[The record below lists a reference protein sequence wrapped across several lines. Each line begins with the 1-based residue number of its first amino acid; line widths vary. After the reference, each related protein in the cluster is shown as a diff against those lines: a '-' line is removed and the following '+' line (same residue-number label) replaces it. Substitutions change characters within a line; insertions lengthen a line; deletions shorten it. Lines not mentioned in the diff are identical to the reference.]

1 MMRFSD
7 AQIDALRERVRG
19 SMSDFRFVHT
29 AEVER
34 MAARIGKLYAPEKL
48 DILRA
53 AALLHDVT
61 KEIDADGQIELLE
74 RAGERA
80 GELERLSYKTLHAR
94 TAVYAVKRDYPEFAD
109 EELLLAVRYHTTGRA
124 DMSICEKII
133 FLADYIDES
142 RKFEDCVR
150 LRNYFWNAH
159 PENMSE
165 SERERHLLQTILIGL
180 DSTLVSLI
188 EEGAP
193 TDPDSVAARN
203 FIIQQLKK

>member
-1 MMRFSD
+1 MRFSD

-19 SMSDFRFVHT
+19 SMSDYRFIHT
-29 AEVER
+29 AEVEK
-34 MAARIGKLYAPEKL
+34 MAARIGELYAPDKL

-61 KEIDADGQIELLE
+61 KELKPDEQIEML
-74 RAGERA
+74 RVAGEDVTA
-80 GELERLSYKTLHAR
+80 LELASYKTFHAR
-94 TAVYAVKRDYPEFAD
+94 TAVYAILRDYPEFAD
-109 EELLLAVRYHTTGRA
+109 GELLAAVRYHTTGRA

-133 FLADYIDES
+133 FLADYIDMS
-142 RKFEDCVR
+142 RKFDDCVK
-150 LRNYFWNAH
+150 LRNYFWDAH

-180 DSTLVSLI
+180 DTTLSSLI

-193 TDPDSVAARN
+193 TDPDSVSARN
-203 FIIQQLKK
+203 FIIKQLKK

>member
-1 MMRFSD
+1 MRFSD

-19 SMSDFRFVHT
+19 SMSDYRFIHT
-29 AEVER
+29 AEVEK
-34 MAARIGKLYAPEKL
+34 MAARIGELYAPDKL

-61 KEIDADGQIELLE
+61 KELKRDEQIEML
-74 RAGERA
+74 RVAGEDVTA
-80 GELERLSYKTLHAR
+80 LELASHKTFHAR
-94 TAVYAVKRDYPEFAD
+94 TAVYAILRDYPEFAD
-109 EELLLAVRYHTTGRA
+109 GELLAAVRYHTTGRA

-133 FLADYIDES
+133 FLADYIDMS
-142 RKFEDCVR
+142 RKFDDCVK
-150 LRNYFWNAH
+150 LRNYFWDAH

-180 DSTLVSLI
+180 DSTLSSLI

-193 TDPDSVAARN
+193 TDPDSVSARN
-203 FIIQQLKK
+203 FIINQLKK

>member
-1 MMRFSD
+1 MRFSD

-19 SMSDFRFVHT
+19 SMSDYRFIHT
-29 AEVER
+29 AEVEK
-34 MAARIGKLYAPEKL
+34 MAARIGELYAPDKL

-61 KEIDADGQIELLE
+61 KELTPDEQIEML
-74 RAGERA
+74 RVAGEDVA
-80 GELERLSYKTLHAR
+80 ALELASHKTFHAR
-94 TAVYAVKRDYPEFAD
+94 TAVYAILRDHPEFAD
-109 EELLLAVRYHTTGRA
+109 EELLAAVRYHTTGRA

-133 FLADYIDES
+133 FLADYIDMS
-142 RKFEDCVR
+142 RKFDDCVK
-150 LRNYFWNAH
+150 LRNYFWDAH

-180 DSTLVSLI
+180 DSTLSSLI

-193 TDPDSVAARN
+193 TDPDSVSARN
-203 FIIQQLKK
+203 FIIKQLKK

>member
-1 MMRFSD
+1 MRFSD

-19 SMSDFRFVHT
+19 SMSDYRFIHT
-29 AEVER
+29 AEVEK
-34 MAARIGKLYAPEKL
+34 MAARIGELYAPDKL

-61 KEIDADGQIELLE
+61 KELTPDEQIEML
-74 RAGERA
+74 RAAGEDVTA
-80 GELERLSYKTLHAR
+80 LELASHKTFHAR
-94 TAVYAVKRDYPEFAD
+94 TAVYAILRDHPEFAD
-109 EELLLAVRYHTTGRA
+109 EELLSAVRYHTTGRA

-133 FLADYIDES
+133 FLADYIDMS
-142 RKFEDCVR
+142 RKFDDCVK
-150 LRNYFWNAH
+150 LRNYFWDAH

-180 DSTLVSLI
+180 DATLSSLI

-193 TDPDSVAARN
+193 TDPDSVSARN
-203 FIIQQLKK
+203 FIINQLKK

>member
-1 MMRFSD
+1 MRFSD

-19 SMSDFRFVHT
+19 SMSDYRFIHT
-29 AEVER
+29 AEVEK
-34 MAARIGKLYAPEKL
+34 MAARIGELYAPDKL

-61 KEIDADGQIELLE
+61 KELKPDEQIEML
-74 RAGERA
+74 RAAGEDVTA
-80 GELERLSYKTLHAR
+80 LELASHKTFHAR
-94 TAVYAVKRDYPEFAD
+94 TAVYAVLRDYPEFAD
-109 EELLLAVRYHTTGRA
+109 VELLSAVRYHTTGRA

-133 FLADYIDES
+133 FLADYIDMS
-142 RKFEDCVR
+142 RKFDDCVK
-150 LRNYFWNAH
+150 LRNYFWDAH

-180 DSTLVSLI
+180 DTTISSLI

-193 TDPDSVAARN
+193 TDPDSVSARN
-203 FIIQQLKK
+203 FIIKQLKK

>member
-1 MMRFSD
+1 MRFSD

-19 SMSDFRFVHT
+19 SMSDYRFIHT
-29 AEVER
+29 AEVEK
-34 MAARIGKLYAPEKL
+34 MAARIGELYAPDKL

-61 KEIDADGQIELLE
+61 KELKSDEQIEML
-74 RAGERA
+74 RVAGEDVTA
-80 GELERLSYKTLHAR
+80 LELASHKTFHAR
-94 TAVYAVKRDYPEFAD
+94 TAVYAILRDYPEFAD
-109 EELLLAVRYHTTGRA
+109 GELLAAVRYHTTGRA

-133 FLADYIDES
+133 FLADYIDMS
-142 RKFEDCVR
+142 RKFDDCVK
-150 LRNYFWNAH
+150 LRNYFWDAH

-180 DSTLVSLI
+180 DTTLSSLI

-193 TDPDSVAARN
+193 TDPDSVSARN
-203 FIIQQLKK
+203 FIINQLKK

>member
-1 MMRFSD
+1 MRFSD

-19 SMSDFRFVHT
+19 SMSDYRFTHT
-29 AEVER
+29 AEVEK
-34 MAARIGKLYAPEKL
+34 MAARIGELYAPDKL

-61 KEIDADGQIELLE
+61 KELKRDEQIEML
-74 RAGERA
+74 RVAGEDVA
-80 GELERLSYKTLHAR
+80 ALELASHKTFHAR
-94 TAVYAVKRDYPEFAD
+94 TAVYAILRDHPEFAD
-109 EELLLAVRYHTTGRA
+109 EELLAAVRYHTTGRA

-133 FLADYIDES
+133 FLADYIDMS
-142 RKFEDCVR
+142 RKFDDCVK
-150 LRNYFWNAH
+150 LRNYFWDAH

-180 DSTLVSLI
+180 DSTLSSLI

-193 TDPDSVAARN
+193 TDPDSVSARN
-203 FIIQQLKK
+203 FIIKQLKK

>member
-1 MMRFSD
+1 MRFSD

-19 SMSDFRFVHT
+19 SMSDYRFTHT
-29 AEVER
+29 AEVEK
-34 MAARIGKLYAPEKL
+34 MAARIGELYAPDKL

-61 KEIDADGQIELLE
+61 KELKRDEQIEML
-74 RAGERA
+74 RVAGEDVTA
-80 GELERLSYKTLHAR
+80 LELASHKTFHAR
-94 TAVYAVKRDYPEFAD
+94 TAVYAILRDYPEFAD
-109 EELLLAVRYHTTGRA
+109 GELLAAVRYHTTGRA

-133 FLADYIDES
+133 FLADYIDMS
-142 RKFEDCVR
+142 RKFDDCVK
-150 LRNYFWNAH
+150 LRNYFWDAH

-180 DSTLVSLI
+180 DTTLSSLI

-193 TDPDSVAARN
+193 TDPDSVRARN
-203 FIIQQLKK
+203 FIINQLKK

>member
-1 MMRFSD
+1 MRFSD

-19 SMSDFRFVHT
+19 SMSDYRFVHT
-29 AEVER
+29 AEVEK
-34 MAARIGKLYAPEKL
+34 MAARIGELYAPDKL

-61 KEIDADGQIELLE
+61 KELKRDEQIEML
-74 RAGERA
+74 RVAGEDVTA
-80 GELERLSYKTLHAR
+80 LELASHKTFHAR
-94 TAVYAVKRDYPEFAD
+94 TAVYAILRDYPEFAD
-109 EELLLAVRYHTTGRA
+109 GELLAAVRYHTTGRA

-133 FLADYIDES
+133 FLADYIDMS
-142 RKFEDCVR
+142 RKFDDCVK
-150 LRNYFWNAH
+150 LRNYFWDAH

-180 DSTLVSLI
+180 DTTLSSLI

-193 TDPDSVAARN
+193 TDPDSVSARN
-203 FIIQQLKK
+203 FIIKQLKK

>member
-1 MMRFSD
+1 MRFSD

-19 SMSDFRFVHT
+19 SMSDYRFIHT
-29 AEVER
+29 AEVEK
-34 MAARIGKLYAPEKL
+34 MAARIGELYAPDKL

-61 KEIDADGQIELLE
+61 KELTPDEQIEML
-74 RAGERA
+74 RAAGEDVTA
-80 GELERLSYKTLHAR
+80 LELASHKTFHAR
-94 TAVYAVKRDYPEFAD
+94 TAVYAILRDHPEFAD
-109 EELLLAVRYHTTGRA
+109 GELLAAVRYHTTGRA

-133 FLADYIDES
+133 FLADYIDMS
-142 RKFEDCVR
+142 RKFDDCVK
-150 LRNYFWNAH
+150 LRNYFWDAH

-180 DSTLVSLI
+180 DATLSSLI

-193 TDPDSVAARN
+193 TDPDSVSARN
-203 FIIQQLKK
+203 FIINQLKK

>member
-1 MMRFSD
+1 MRFSD

-19 SMSDFRFVHT
+19 SMSDYRFIHT
-29 AEVER
+29 AEVEK
-34 MAARIGKLYAPEKL
+34 MAARIGELYAPDKL

-61 KEIDADGQIELLE
+61 KELKPDEQIEML
-74 RAGERA
+74 RVAGEDVTA
-80 GELERLSYKTLHAR
+80 LELASHKTFHAR
-94 TAVYAVKRDYPEFAD
+94 TAVYAILRDHPEFAD
-109 EELLLAVRYHTTGRA
+109 GELLAAVRYHTTGRA

-133 FLADYIDES
+133 FLADYIDMS
-142 RKFEDCVR
+142 RKFDDCVK
-150 LRNYFWNAH
+150 LRNYFWDAH

-180 DSTLVSLI
+180 DTTLSSLI

-193 TDPDSVAARN
+193 TDPDSVSARN
-203 FIIQQLKK
+203 FIIKQLKK

>member
-1 MMRFSD
+1 MRFSD

-19 SMSDFRFVHT
+19 SMSDYRFIHT
-29 AEVER
+29 AEVEK
-34 MAARIGKLYAPEKL
+34 MAARIGELYAPDKL

-61 KEIDADGQIELLE
+61 KELKRDEQIEML
-74 RAGERA
+74 RAAGEDVA
-80 GELERLSYKTLHAR
+80 TLELASHKTFHAR
-94 TAVYAVKRDYPEFAD
+94 TAVYAILRDYPEFAD
-109 EELLLAVRYHTTGRA
+109 EELLAAVRYHTTGRA

-133 FLADYIDES
+133 FLADYIDMS
-142 RKFEDCVR
+142 RKFDDCVK
-150 LRNYFWNAH
+150 LRNYFWDEH

-180 DSTLVSLI
+180 DTTLSSLI

-193 TDPDSVAARN
+193 TDPDSVSARN
-203 FIIQQLKK
+203 FIIKQLKK

>member
-1 MMRFSD
+1 MRFSD

-19 SMSDFRFVHT
+19 SMSDYRFIHT
-29 AEVER
+29 AEVEK
-34 MAARIGKLYAPEKL
+34 MAVRIGELYAPDKL

-61 KEIDADGQIELLE
+61 KELTPDEQIEMLKV
-74 RAGERA
+74 AGEDVTA
-80 GELERLSYKTLHAR
+80 LELASHKTFHAR
-94 TAVYAVKRDYPEFAD
+94 TAVYAVLRDYPEFAD
-109 EELLLAVRYHTTGRA
+109 GELLAAVRYHTTGRA

-133 FLADYIDES
+133 FLADYIDMS
-142 RKFEDCVR
+142 RKFDDCVK
-150 LRNYFWNAH
+150 LRNYFWDAH

-180 DSTLVSLI
+180 DTTLSSLI

-193 TDPDSVAARN
+193 TDPDSVSARN
-203 FIIQQLKK
+203 FIIKQLKK

>member
-1 MMRFSD
+1 MRFSD

-19 SMSDFRFVHT
+19 SMSDYRFVHT
-29 AEVER
+29 AEVEK
-34 MAARIGKLYAPEKL
+34 MAARIGELYAPDKL

-61 KEIDADGQIELLE
+61 KELKRDEQIEML
-74 RAGERA
+74 RVAGEDVA
-80 GELERLSYKTLHAR
+80 ALELASHKTFHAR
-94 TAVYAVKRDYPEFAD
+94 TAVYAILRDHPEFAD
-109 EELLLAVRYHTTGRA
+109 EELLAAVRYHTTGRA

-133 FLADYIDES
+133 FLADYIDMS
-142 RKFEDCVR
+142 RKFDDCVK
-150 LRNYFWNAH
+150 LRNYFWDAH

-180 DSTLVSLI
+180 DTTLSSLI

-193 TDPDSVAARN
+193 TDPDSVSARN
-203 FIIQQLKK
+203 FIIKQLKK

>member
-1 MMRFSD
+1 MRFSD

-19 SMSDFRFVHT
+19 SMSDYRFTHT
-29 AEVER
+29 AEVEK
-34 MAARIGKLYAPEKL
+34 MAARIGELYAPDKL

-61 KEIDADGQIELLE
+61 KELKRDEQIEML
-74 RAGERA
+74 RVAGEDVTA
-80 GELERLSYKTLHAR
+80 LELASHKTFHAR
-94 TAVYAVKRDYPEFAD
+94 TAVYAILRDYPEFAD
-109 EELLLAVRYHTTGRA
+109 GELLAAVRYHTTGRA

-133 FLADYIDES
+133 FLADYIDMS
-142 RKFEDCVR
+142 RKFDDCVK
-150 LRNYFWNAH
+150 LRNYFWDAH

-180 DSTLVSLI
+180 DTTLSSLI

-193 TDPDSVAARN
+193 TDPDSVSARN
-203 FIIQQLKK
+203 FIINQLKK

>member
-1 MMRFSD
+1 MRFSD

-19 SMSDFRFVHT
+19 SMSDYRFIHT
-29 AEVER
+29 AEVEK
-34 MAARIGKLYAPEKL
+34 MAARIGELYAPDKL

-61 KEIDADGQIELLE
+61 KELKPDEQIEML
-74 RAGERA
+74 RAAGEDVTA
-80 GELERLSYKTLHAR
+80 LELASHKTFHAR
-94 TAVYAVKRDYPEFAD
+94 TAVYAVLRDYPEFAD
-109 EELLLAVRYHTTGRA
+109 VELLSAVRYHTTGRA

-133 FLADYIDES
+133 FLADYIDMS
-142 RKFEDCVR
+142 RKFDDCVK
-150 LRNYFWNAH
+150 LRNYFWDAH

-180 DSTLVSLI
+180 DTTLSSLI

-193 TDPDSVAARN
+193 TDPDSVSARN
-203 FIIQQLKK
+203 FIIKQLKK

>member
-1 MMRFSD
+1 MRFSD

-19 SMSDFRFVHT
+19 SMSDFRFTHT
-29 AEVER
+29 AEVEK
-34 MAARIGKLYAPEKL
+34 MAARIGELYAPDKL

-61 KEIDADGQIELLE
+61 KELTPDEQIEML
-74 RAGERA
+74 RDAGEDVSTL
-80 GELERLSYKTLHAR
+80 ELASHKTFHAR
-94 TAVYAVKRDYPEFAD
+94 TAGYAILRDYPEFAN
-109 EELLLAVRYHTTGRA
+109 EELLAAVRYHTTGRA

-150 LRNYFWNAH
+150 LRNYFWDAH

-180 DSTLVSLI
+180 DTTLVSLI

-193 TDPDSVAARN
+193 TDPDSVNARN
-203 FIIQQLKK
+203 FIIKQLKK

>member
-1 MMRFSD
+1 MRFSD

-19 SMSDFRFVHT
+19 SMSDYRFVHT
-29 AEVER
+29 AEVEK
-34 MAARIGKLYAPEKL
+34 MAARIGELYAPDKL

-61 KEIDADGQIELLE
+61 KELTPDEQIKML
-74 RAGERA
+74 RVAGEDVTA
-80 GELERLSYKTLHAR
+80 LELASHKTFHAR
-94 TAVYAVKRDYPEFAD
+94 TVVYAILRDHPEFAD
-109 EELLLAVRYHTTGRA
+109 EELLAAVRYHTTGRA

-133 FLADYIDES
+133 FLADYIDMS
-142 RKFEDCVR
+142 RKFDDCVK
-150 LRNYFWNAH
+150 LRNYFWDAH

-180 DSTLVSLI
+180 DTTLSSLI

-193 TDPDSVAARN
+193 TDPDSVSARN
-203 FIIQQLKK
+203 FIIKQLKK